1 MLVLKF
7 GGTSLANAERV
18 RNAHQ
23 IVKQRG
29 GKNPVVVCSAVS
41 GITNKLIA
49 LSSEGSV
56 EEIIPIHDKIISELG
71 LPVGLLLPLYQELR
85 AAVERLRK
93 EQSKESL
100 DVVQSFGERFS
111 VRIMEAYFKSQGEQ
125 AKAYDAF
132 DVGMLTDDR
141 FGAAN
146 PLKEHADQ
154 IKKHLNRLD
163 HIAIVTGYIGKT
175 KDGRVT
181 TLSRGGSDFTASLI
195 GAALD
200 AEEIQIWTDVNGMLS
215 TDPKVVPSAKTID
228 SISFQEAAEL
238 ATFGAKVMHPKSI
251 QPALDKNIPVRVLNT
266 YNPSNT
272 GTIIVAESRE
282 KGRIKGIAARKG
294 VTLVNVRSTRML
306 EADGYLARL
315 FDIFARHRKSVDLI
329 ATSEV
334 SVSLTVDSDEGLDRI
349 IKDLNHIANVR
360 AERNKAI
367 VCVVGEGIREDVTL
381 PGKVFSLISTK
392 GIPVD
397 MISVGASLI
406 NVSFVVDEAEADAA
420 VRVLHEALI

>member
-195 GAALD
+195 NTLETGASELTVAD
-200 AEEIQIWTDVNGMLS
+200 TNEE
-215 TDPKVVPSAKTID
+215 
-228 SISFQEAAEL
+228 
-238 ATFGAKVMHPKSI
+238 GAKML
-251 QPALDKNIPVRVLNT
+251 ALQTRQQLGTTALSLANQAEQGVL
-266 YNPSNT
+266 
-272 GTIIVAESRE
+272 
-282 KGRIKGIAARKG
+282 
-294 VTLVNVRSTRML
+294 
-306 EADGYLARL
+306 RL
-315 FDIFARHRKSVDLI
+315 F
-329 ATSEV
+329 
-334 SVSLTVDSDEGLDRI
+334 G
-349 IKDLNHIANVR
+349 
-360 AERNKAI
+360 
-367 VCVVGEGIREDVTL
+367 
-381 PGKVFSLISTK
+381 
-392 GIPVD
+392 
-397 MISVGASLI
+397 
-406 NVSFVVDEAEADAA
+406 
-420 VRVLHEALI
+420 